1 MTPCLADET
10 IAAWASGALTEA
22 EREHAVEHAA
32 NCAVCRAVV
41 GHLALAPAAPARLG
55 RYEIRGPLGAG
66 GMGVVLRGHDPALG
80 RDVALKM
87 IKSTLLDRGHRERM
101 LGEAQA
107 MAKVRHPNVVT
118 VHELGEADDELY
130 VVMELVEGTMLQ
142 RWLATPRPRAQR
154 IALVLAVGRG
164 IAAVHAAGLLH
175 RDIKPD
181 NIVVRDDGTPVLVD
195 FGLARAS
202 AQPALGAGSGIAG
215 TPRYLAP
222 EVAAGGV
229 ATAASDQYQWWTI
242 VAEALPDVRGVA
254 RLVTRGHD
262 EDPAR
267 RYPDMPTAIAALE
280 RAVRTRR
287 RWLAIPAVAALAAG
301 TLVVGLLVR
310 DDDGPACDAAAPRGW
325 TPARRTAVTAA
336 LQRAGVDAPPVIA
349 ALDAR
354 AAATRDAR
362 ERGCRAQSAAERAEW
377 TRRVVCADEA
387 WARAAELIADLE
399 SSDGAAVREA
409 ADELGDVPPVERC
422 VRGSLPAVPEHLPPE
437 QRARYQDL
445 VAQIQRIERDTTIK
459 PAQRAEQLRALAPT
473 IAGLRYPA
481 LEARWHWA
489 LGHTYNDSRDAV
501 RAAAEFDRAAQAGLA
516 AGDDNLYVRALI
528 LELHLTS
535 STATAERIA
544 QLEAQAQAGA
554 RRLASPPVDAELLR
568 GRATLYLDR
577 GDAAKARTLFEE
589 ADALYT
595 KISVAPMAMHVAVL
609 QNLGAVCLESGDLD
623 AAERA
628 LDRAVELARGRYTD
642 DGAQY
647 WEARAA
653 RGVVY
658 LGRRDL
664 AKAESELLAAAEG
677 LARTRPDA
685 GQLGQLR
692 AYVCMLK
699 IMRGDLPAARAECAA
714 SLAAIRAA
722 VGENSP
728 YEIWPLSLAGQVELR
743 AHAYA
748 DAVPFLERAAKL
760 AESGNARAIEAAT
773 ARAYYAIALLGVKRT
788 REARALAAKIAPTLR
803 PAELAETRKD
813 FIRAFP
819 ELTAAASP

>member
-1 MTPCLADET
+1 MSPCLADET
-10 IAAWASGALTEA
+10 IAAWAAGALTEA

-32 NCAVCRAVV
+32 SCAVCRAVV
-41 GHLALAPAAPARLG
+41 GHLMHAPSAPVRLG

-87 IKSTLLDRGHRERM
+87 IKSTLLDHGHRERM

-118 VHELGEADDELY
+118 VHELGEAGDELY
-130 VVMELVEGTMLQ
+130 VAMELVEGAMLQ

-154 IALVLAVGRG
+154 IALVLAIGRG

-202 AQPALGAGSGIAG
+202 AQPALGAGSGVAG

-242 VAEALPDVRGVA
+242 AGEALPDVRGVA
-254 RLVTRGHD
+254 RLVARGHD
-262 EDPAR
+262 PDPAR
-267 RYPDMPTAIAALE
+267 RYDDMPAAIAALE
-280 RAVRTRR
+280 RVVRTRR

-301 TLVVGLLVR
+301 AIVVGLVVR
-310 DDDGPACDAAAPRGW
+310 DDDAATCDACAPSGW
-325 TPARRTAVTAA
+325 NPARRAAVTTA
-336 LQRAGVDAPPVIA
+336 LQRARVDAPRVIA

-362 ERGCRAQSAAERAEW
+362 ERGCRARDAAERAQW

-387 WARAAELIADLE
+387 WARVAQLLGHLE
-399 SSDGAAVREA
+399 STDDAAVREA

-437 QRARYQDL
+437 QRARYKEL
-445 VAQIQRIERDTTIK
+445 VANIQRIERDTAIK
-459 PAQRAEQLRALAPT
+459 PAQRAEQLRALAPEIT
-473 IAGLRYPA
+473 ELKYPA
-481 LEARWHWA
+481 VEARWHWA
-489 LGHTYNDSRDAV
+489 LAHTYNDTRDGV

-535 STATAERIA
+535 STATPERIA

-577 GDAAKARTLFEE
+577 GDAAKARALFEE

-595 KISVAPMAMHVAVL
+595 RISVAPMAMHVAVL
-609 QNLGAVCLESGDLD
+609 QNLGAVCLEAGDFD

-628 LDRAVELARGRYTD
+628 LDRAVERARGRYGE
-642 DGAQY
+642 GAPF

-653 RGVVY
+653 RAVVY

-664 AKAESELLAAAEG
+664 AKAEAELLAAADG

-699 IMRGDLPAARAECAA
+699 IMRGDLPAARTECAA
-714 SLAAIRAA
+714 SLAALRAT
-722 VGENSP
+722 VGDNSP
-728 YEIWPLSLAGQVELR
+728 YEIWPLTLAGQVELR
-743 AHAYA
+743 AHAYDA
-748 DAVPFLERAAKL
+748 AVPFLERAAKL
-760 AESGNARAIEAAT
+760 ADTGNARAIEAAT
-773 ARAYYAIALLGVKRT
+773 ARAYYAIALLGVRRT
-788 REARALAAKIAPTLR
+788 REARALATKVAPALR
-803 PAELAETRKD
+803 AAELAETRRD
-813 FIRAFP
+813 FVRAFP
-819 ELTAAASP
+819 HLTAAASP